1 MLKQLA
7 TARAPSPTR
16 DPPTQRFGVAGA
28 RAPGLCGRRG
38 DRLYSRHPRHREAYF
53 CAEAAIS
60 FWKRG
65 SLRSGSNIGSIRS
78 NAGVSGGFAANGASY
93 GIESSLVKV
102 EDSAVRIA
110 DASRDPGE
118 DVERP

>member
-1 MLKQLA
+1 MLKQFA

-16 DPPTQRFGVAGA
+16 EA
-28 RAPGLCGRRG
+28 RVLPGLCGRHG

-93 GIESSLVKV
+93 GIESSVVKV
-102 EDSAVRIA
+102 EMARSGSPTR
-110 DASRDPGE
+110 ASTRG
-118 DVERP
+118 RLLGRRG

>member
-1 MLKQLA
+1 
-7 TARAPSPTR
+7 
-16 DPPTQRFGVAGA
+16 
-28 RAPGLCGRRG
+28 GRHG

-102 EDSAVRIA
+102 EMARSGLPTRAAIRARMSSGLAPVSASFSIEIIA
-110 DASRDPGE
+110 IAPSAK
-118 DVERP
+118 VS

>member
-1 MLKQLA
+1 MLKQFG

-16 DPPTQRFGVAGA
+16 EA
-28 RAPGLCGRRG
+28 RVLPGLCGRHG
-38 DRLYSRHPRHREAYF
+38 DRLYSRHPRHRETYF

-65 SLRSGSNIGSIRS
+65 SLRSGSNIGAIRS
-78 NAGVSGGFAANGASY
+78 NAGVSGGFAANGPSY

-102 EDSAVRIA
+102 EDSAVRVA

-118 DVERP
+118 DGERRGT